1 MEKHDHHCMKCH
13 RVWTCDRP
21 EMCIGE
27 KCPKRNKCE
36 KRTCNMAQS
45 ICASS
50 RKSICDSCMEKII
63 WG

>member
-1 MEKHDHHCMKCH
+1 MEKHDHYCMKCH
-13 RVWTCDRP
+13 RKWTCDRP
-21 EMCIGE
+21 DMCIGE
-27 KCPKRNKCE
+27 KCRKRDTCE
-36 KRTCNMAQS
+36 KRTCKMSQE